1 MSPVVVPTPTAGA
14 KIPAAAFGAQVAAAI
29 ADLYAIVTDTTIGT
43 IATGFATAAGGQ
55 TARTA
60 LDGKLVFLNVNLNR
74 TGAALTATSG
84 NITDTLCFTL
94 DAAYRPAETVA
105 FAWGGN
111 VTGLGFIDST
121 TGQCVLQSASDT
133 LATSSDI
140 RFTVTFLLP

>member
-1 MSPVVVPTPTAGA
+1 MAVVVPTPSAGQ
-14 KIPAAAFGAQVAAAI
+14 KIPAASYGAQVAAAI
-29 ADLYAIVTDTTIGT
+29 ADLYTVVTDTTIGT
-43 IATGFATAAGGQ
+43 IATGFVTAAGGQ

-60 LDGKLVFLNVNLNR
+60 IDGKLVFLNINLNR
-74 TGAALTATSG
+74 SGAALTATAG

-94 DAAYRPAETVA
+94 DAPYRPAETVA

-121 TGQCVLQSASDT
+121 SGQCVLQSASDT